1 MNYVANYA
9 LLRCKIFGGG
19 GVKKWTDIMS
29 YDRGDATHG
38 DVRTWQQL
46 RQPDPKNKL
55 LAAFLS
61 LHLEAAGWTRGDQSP
76 RISTIQYLVRQ
87 QTNPVT
93 LAASRNHYTVTCFLS
108 NLI

>member
-1 MNYVANYA
+1 MPQITRFYGVKF
-9 LLRCKIFGGG
+9 LSLKSG
-19 GVKKWTDIMS
+19 GVNKWTDIMS

-38 DVRTWQQL
+38 DVRTWQQV

-61 LHLEAAGWTRGDQSP
+61 LHPEAAGWTRGDQSP